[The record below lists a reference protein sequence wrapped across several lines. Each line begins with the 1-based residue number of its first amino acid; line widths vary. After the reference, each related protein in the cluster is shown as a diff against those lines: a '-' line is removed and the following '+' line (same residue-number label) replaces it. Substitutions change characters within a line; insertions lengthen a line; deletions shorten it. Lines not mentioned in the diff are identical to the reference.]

1 MPTATPGASARPPA
15 AAHPERPGETVPCTL
30 REFLYFL
37 RLGTFGFGGPIALAG
52 YMQRD
57 LVEERRWIS
66 RQDYVEG
73 LALAQLAPGPL
84 AAQLAIYLGWVRA
97 RVLGATL
104 VSMVFVAP
112 SFAMVLAISALYV
125 AYGGLSWMQ
134 GMFYGIGAAVIAIIA
149 RSATKLV
156 KLTLGRDRLLWVIFA
171 VSGVVTGWTEQEI
184 LWIFLAG
191 GIAAMVVRTP
201 PGWLRLRGAAML
213 IAPPHWLF
221 AGLDGAAT
229 GPVLWK
235 ILWFFTS
242 AGAVVFGSGL
252 AIVPFLHG
260 GVVVDF
266 HWLDERQFL
275 DAVAVAMITPGPV
288 VITVGFIGYLVAGF
302 SGAVLAAIGVFLPCY
317 LFVIIPA
324 PYYRR
329 WARVPQIKSFVDGV
343 TAAAT
348 GAIAGA
354 AYVLGRRALIDVP
367 TVIIFVVTLVA
378 LTKLRKI
385 PEPIVILAAG
395 AVGLLLRGFAGR
407 A

>member
-1 MPTATPGASARPPA
+1 M
-15 AAHPERPGETVPCTL
+15 ETVPCTM
-30 REFLYFL
+30 REFLLYFL

-57 LVEERRWIS
+57 LVERRRWIS
-66 RQDYVEG
+66 KQDYLEG

-104 VSMVFVAP
+104 VSLAFIAP
-112 SFAMVLAISALYV
+112 SFVMVLAISALYV
-125 AYGGLSWMQ
+125 SYGGLSWMQ

-156 KLTLGRDRLLWVIFA
+156 KLTLGRDRLLWVIFL

-184 LWIFLAG
+184 LWIFLAAG
-191 GIAAMVVRTP
+191 VAAMLVRTP
-201 PGWLRLRGAAML
+201 PAWLRLGGAAML
-213 IAPPHWLF
+213 VAPHWLF
-221 AGLDGAAT
+221 AGLDGPASV
-229 GPVLWK
+229 PVLWK
-235 ILWFFTS
+235 ILWFFAG

-260 GVVVDF
+260 GVVGDF

-302 SGAVLAAIGVFLPCY
+302 TGAVLAAIGVFLPCY

-324 PYYRR
+324 PYFKKYGKHP
-329 WARVPQIKSFVDGV
+329 AIKAFVDGV
-343 TAAAT
+343 TAAAI

-354 AYVLGRRALIDVP
+354 VIVLAKRTLTDIPTLLIAIVTAGILFRFKKLQEPYVI
-367 TVIIFVVTLVA
+367 VT
-378 LTKLRKI
+378 
-385 PEPIVILAAG
+385 AA
-395 AVGLLLRGFAGR
+395 VL
-407 A
+407 